1 MFSLLQSQNTL
12 EKVPITIT
20 LPSSNIIYTGNAID
34 LSIETNNSKAV
45 YGIKVNGDTMAK
57 MSNGNDMINTSSVL
71 ELGFDVGSN
80 ISYTIEPLGDENYNY
95 VFDGKSNLTGTF
107 TIVPATLNLTAAVT
121 SFTYSGASQS
131 LSFSVTGTGV
141 DTGYLVSNTSGTN
154 AESYT
159 ATLTKS
165 SNNYV
170 LGTTTSIPWTIS
182 KAILTITS
190 SNASMT
196 YGSSMPNFSSTISG
210 FLGSDLSVT
219 PTISGSVT
227 FSTTGSSIANIATYS
242 IVPNIASLGATNY
255 TFTPVNGILTINPA
269 TLNLSGAANQSFIY
283 NGASQNLSYS
293 VTGTG
298 ADTGYLVSNTSGTN
312 AESYTATLT
321 KSSNN
326 YVLGTTTSIPWTISK
341 AILTITSSN
350 ASMTYGS
357 SMPNFSSTISGF
369 LGSDLSVTPTISG
382 SVTFSTTGSSTAN
395 VATYAIVPNVSGL
408 SATNY
413 TFTTSNG
420 TLTINAATLNLS
432 GAASQ
437 SFIYNGANQG
447 LSFSVTGA
455 VASDT
460 GYLVSNTSTTNA
472 GSYTATLTKSSNNYV
487 LGATTTIP
495 WTISKAALTIT
506 AVNTSMTYGSA
517 LPTFSS
523 TISGFKGS
531 ETSSVI
537 TGSVTHSTTGSST
550 ANVSTY
556 AIIPNL
562 SGLSATNYTFTA
574 ANGTLT
580 INAATLNLSGAASQS
595 FIYNGSSRG
604 LSYSVTGAVAS
615 DAGYLVLNTSNINV
629 GPYTATLT
637 KSSNNYVLGATTTI
651 PWSITPAALTTST
664 ISASVPY
671 NGSSQ
676 QVFVFGTVNG
686 TSSGGTATGTNAGTY
701 SATITGIGNYSGS
714 ISGNLFITKIS
725 GGVTFKPTPYGDIA
739 PGDNSVI
746 SFSSYVA
753 SQTGPISFSAS
764 ASGPGSGDAII
775 TSTSVQNN
783 NSTTAGFVVTIVA
796 SAGDKTN
803 YVDFSS
809 TITLTFYAYVAP
821 PPPVGQQE

>member
-1 MFSLLQSQNTL
+1 MFSLVQSQNTL

-20 LPSSNIIYTGNAID
+20 LPSTNIIYTGTTSNQTINA
-34 LSIETNNSKAV
+34 TNSKAV
-45 YGIKVNGDTMAK
+45 YGIKVNGSTTTK
-57 MSNGNDMINTSSVL
+57 MSKANDMVNASSDL
-71 ELGFDVGSN
+71 NLGFDVGST
-80 ISYTIEPLGDENYNY
+80 ISYTIEPLGDENYTY

-121 SFTYSGASQS
+121 SFTYNGASQN
-131 LSFSVTGTGV
+131 LSYSVTGTGV
-141 DTGYLVSNTSGTN
+141 DTGYSVTGTSGTN
-154 AESYT
+154 TGSYI
-159 ATLTKS
+159 ANLTKS

-182 KAILTITS
+182 KAILTITT

-196 YGSSMPNFSSTISG
+196 YGSS
-210 FLGSDLSVT
+210 L
-219 PTISGSVT
+219 PT
-227 FSTTGSSIANIATYS
+227 
-242 IVPNIASLGATNY
+242 
-255 TFTPVNGILTINPA
+255 
-269 TLNLSGAANQSFIY
+269 
-283 NGASQNLSYS
+283 
-293 VTGTG
+293 
-298 ADTGYLVSNTSGTN
+298 
-312 AESYTATLT
+312 
-321 KSSNN
+321 
-326 YVLGTTTSIPWTISK
+326 
-341 AILTITSSN
+341 
-350 ASMTYGS
+350 
-357 SMPNFSSTISGF
+357 FSSTISGF

-395 VATYAIVPNVSGL
+395 VATYAITPNITSL

-432 GAASQ
+432 GTANQ
-437 SFIYNGANQG
+437 SFTYNGASQN
-447 LSFSVTGA
+447 LSYNVTG
-455 VASDT
+455 T
-460 GYLVSNTSTTNA
+460 GADAGYSVSNTSNTNA
-472 GSYTATLTKSSNNYV
+472 GPYTATLTKSSTNYV

-506 AVNTSMTYGSA
+506 SNNASMTYGSS
-517 LPTFSS
+517 LPTFGY
-523 TISGFKGS
+523 TPSGFKGS
-531 ETSSVI
+531 DTSSVI
-537 TGSVTHSTTGSST
+537 TGLVTHSTTGSST
-550 ANVSTY
+550 ANAGTY
-556 AIIPNL
+556 AIVPNI

-574 ANGTLT
+574 SNGTLT
-580 INAATLNLSGAASQS
+580 ISAATLNLSGAASQS

-615 DAGYLVLNTSNINV
+615 DAGYLVSNTSNINV

-637 KSSNNYVLGATTTI
+637 KSSANYVLGASTTI

-664 ISASVPY
+664 TSASVPY

-821 PPPVGQQE
+821 IIVGTSE